1 MKRIFFFSL
10 VLLLVQCKSGFQSS
24 AYEIPEETLTVK
36 IDPSENIQKRGD
48 RTSISRMEV
57 LGDFLSINVSYSGGC
72 EEHEFELITD
82 GRYSATYPP
91 EIELVLR
98 HDANNDRCRSYID
111 ETLFFDLKPLQYDG
125 TTRIVIRLTNNDN
138 LYEYNY

>member
-1 MKRIFFFSL
+1 MKNFFLIPL
-10 VLLLVQCKSGFQSS
+10 VVLFIQCKSSFQSA
-24 AYEIPEETLTVK
+24 AYAIPEETLAVK

-48 RTSISRMEV
+48 RTTISRMEV
-57 LGDFLSINVSYSGGC
+57 LGDYLSMSVSYSGGC
-72 EEHEFELITD
+72 EEHDFDLISD

-98 HDANNDRCRSYID
+98 HNANKDMCRSYID

-125 TTRIVIRLTNNDN
+125 TSRIVIRLTNNDN